1 MNINSYIR
9 YFGNKTFEENPF
21 NDVDALIL
29 AEFSYINME
38 LLYPKGEDRVCL
50 KDIDI
55 KHLKKDIFYGS
66 VDASYNKT
74 LLKNMVQSVRFRDLI
89 VTEVESR
96 FSKEEINQFYALTII
111 FPNGDLYISFR
122 GTDITLIGWK
132 ENFLITYQTTML
144 AQIQS
149 VSYVE
154 RVLDKF
160 PNSKFYLGGHSK
172 GGNMAFYAALHIE
185 NEYADRMINAY
196 SFDGPGF
203 REGIS
208 HLETYESRI
217 GRMIKYR
224 TYNDVIGSFFNNM
237 TEYKTVHS
245 TGLLFGG
252 HDTFFWQIS
261 PVSGKFIYAKDISY
275 WSKTYSK
282 RFMDWLE
289 SLSFDDRALATD
301 ALFEIFKGNNTVIDL
316 AKNFGKDIVTS
327 KKALSR
333 YSNDEQKKLKT
344 TIKKLF
350 KYMMAFSSVSEKE
363 PKKIESPKDKQ

>member
-9 YFGNKTFEENPF
+9 YYGNKTFEENPF

-29 AEFSYINME
+29 AEFSYVNME
-38 LLYPKGEDRVCL
+38 LLFPDGCDQVCL
-50 KDIDI
+50 KNIDI
-55 KHLKKDIFYGS
+55 KRLKKDVFYGS

-74 LLKNMVQSVRFRDLI
+74 LLKNMSQSIRYKDLI
-89 VTEVESR
+89 VTEVENR
-96 FSKEEINQFYALTII
+96 FSKEEINQFYAFTII
-111 FPNGDLYISFR
+111 LPNGDLYISFR

-154 RVLDKF
+154 RVLEKY
-160 PNSKFYLGGHSK
+160 PNSKFYMGGHSK
-172 GGNMAFYAALHIE
+172 GGNLAFYAALHME

-208 HLETYESRI
+208 QLETYESRI
-217 GRMIKYR
+217 DRLIKYR

-237 TEYKTVHS
+237 EKYKTVHS

-252 HDTFFWQIS
+252 HDTFFWQIN
-261 PVSGKFIYAKDISY
+261 PVNGKFLYAKDTSY
-275 WSKTYSK
+275 WSKMYSK
-282 RFMDWLE
+282 RFMNWLDT
-289 SLSFDDRALATD
+289 LSFDDRALATD
-301 ALFEIFKGNNTVIDL
+301 ALFEIFKENNTVIDL
-316 AKNFGKDIVTS
+316 AKNLGKNIATS

-333 YSNDEQKKLKT
+333 YSKDEQKRLKT
-344 TIKKLF
+344 ILKTLF
-350 KYMMAFSSVSEKE
+350 KYMMAFTNVSEKE
-363 PKKIESPKDKQ
+363 PKKIESPEEKQ